1 MGHLALPL
9 DERIALLLL
18 LTVRPADR
26 VDMLLVNFIAD
37 AAILAVGIVFGKRG
51 HLKVALFFLPHVG
64 SDLR

>member
-1 MGHLALPL
+1 MALPL

-26 VDMLLVNFIAD
+26 VDMLLVKFIAD
-37 AAILAVGIVFGKRG
+37 AAILAVGIIFSERG
-51 HLKVALFFLPHVG
+51 RLKVALFFLPHVG